1 VIINDHLTIQKR
13 FLRKNSA
20 SYAYTNSTCHIYK
33 IDDDNTY
40 TLILTGAAEW
50 FFLLGKQTINAAFKN
65 CPIQKYQSIDQL
77 VCT

>member
-1 VIINDHLTIQKR
+1 MLA
-13 FLRKNSA
+13 SA

-50 FFLLGKQTINAAFKN
+50 FFFIGEANGSSFRTLG
-65 CPIQKYQSIDQL
+65 YRS
-77 VCT
+77 

>member
-1 VIINDHLTIQKR
+1 MHILP
-13 FLRKNSA
+13 
-20 SYAYTNSTCHIYK
+20 NSTCHIYK

-65 CPIQKYQSIDQL
+65 CPIQKYQSIDVVSIFPIQNF
-77 VCT
+77 